1 MILYTRYSKGKF
13 CLTPRQGLYSPRPEH
28 SQQSNAL
35 GFPMVGEGGGC
46 WSFKNI
52 CTLPIQGNV
61 LPITCRLIISQSLR
75 ITVNKDCTY
84 EMWKIY

>member
-35 GFPMVGEGGGC
+35 GFPRVGEGGGC
-46 WSFKNI
+46 
-52 CTLPIQGNV
+52 
-61 LPITCRLIISQSLR
+61 
-75 ITVNKDCTY
+75 
-84 EMWKIY
+84 